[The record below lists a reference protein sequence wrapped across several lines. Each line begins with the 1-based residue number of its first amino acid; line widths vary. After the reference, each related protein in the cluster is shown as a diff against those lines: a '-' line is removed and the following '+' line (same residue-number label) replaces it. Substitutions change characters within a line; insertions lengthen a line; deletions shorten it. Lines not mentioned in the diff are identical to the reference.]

1 MMIKTRDL
9 FGFVNELEKIICG
22 LEFKIILKT
31 NMKDIALFRVNAG
44 AGAIAYDGNTE
55 LMIYLGVFLVLI
67 LLMTIELLY
76 RKDYYKK

>member
-1 MMIKTRDL
+1 MLIKTKDL
-9 FGFVNELEKIICG
+9 FGFVNESEKFICG
-22 LEFKIILKT
+22 LEFKTILKR
-31 NMKDIALFRVNAG
+31 NINDIALFRVSAG